1 MTSSWLDFWNG
12 QHRIYV
18 NDRHANVHYRK
29 IAADFISLIPTPNAT
44 VVDWGCGDAY
54 NAEDIVAHAGRLVLC
69 DAASATRDR
78 LKLRFGT
85 RLTRIDIIAPED
97 LKIRYTDQVDLFV
110 VNSVL
115 QYLDDAELDALLA
128 DARACLTPNGSL
140 VIADVIPLHDDLIG
154 DIGNLLSTGW
164 RNGFFLAALIG
175 LVATFF
181 SPYRRLR
188 STVGLHRYDA
198 TSFLQR
204 LSDAGFRAERLHPNM
219 GFDQRR
225 MAFRA
230 RRDGAAD
237 TATPSENTAG

>member
-18 NDRHANVHYRK
+18 NDRHAHVHYRK
-29 IAADFISLIPTPNAT
+29 IAADFIALIPSPSAT

-54 NAEDIVAHAGRLVLC
+54 NAEDILAHAGRLVLC

-78 LKLRFGT
+78 LKVRFGPRT
-85 RLTRIDIIAPED
+85 SRIDIIPPQD
-97 LKIRYTDQVDLFV
+97 LRTRYAGRVDLFV

-128 DARACLTPNGSL
+128 DAHTCLSSTGSL
-140 VIADVIPLHDDLIG
+140 VIADVIPVHDDLIG

-164 RNGFFLAALIG
+164 KNGFFFAALVG

-188 STVGLHRYDA
+188 STVGLSRHEADA
-198 TSFLQR
+198 FLRR
-204 LSDAGFRAERLHPNM
+204 LTDAGFQAERLHPNM

-230 RRDGAAD
+230 QRNAA
-237 TATPSENTAG
+237 A

>member
-29 IAADFISLIPTPNAT
+29 IAADFIALIPFANAT

-54 NAEDIVAHAGRLVLC
+54 NAEDILAHAGRLVLC

-78 LKLRFGT
+78 LKARFGART
-85 RLTRIDIIAPED
+85 SRIDILAPAD
-97 LKIRYTDQVDLFV
+97 LSIRYAGQVDLFV

-128 DARACLTPNGSL
+128 DARACLTPTGSL
-140 VIADVIPLHDDLIG
+140 VIADVIPIHDDLLG

-164 RNGFFLAALIG
+164 KNGFFLAALFG

-198 TSFLQR
+198 VTFLKR
-204 LSDAGFRAERLHPNM
+204 LSDAGFHVERLHPNM

-230 RRDGAAD
+230 RRNGATDA
-237 TATPSENTAG
+237 AKPAENNTD